1 MRVSVVSRTVL
12 LVTLFAAVSPI
23 VRADNLQIAAAANLQ
38 KIMTEAIIPAFEKKT
53 GATVTLTFG
62 ATKQLAQQLS
72 QGAPV
77 DVFVSADTATVD
89 KLASQSLVLPATE
102 RVYAIG
108 ELVLWTRKDS
118 KRHPRKI
125 QDLANPAYAKIAI
138 ANPATAPYGLAAQ
151 QAFAATNLTAGV
163 AGRIVQAENIAQALQ
178 YAQSGNADVSLTALS
193 LVIEDK
199 TDPYVIVPEKLH
211 APIAQAAAVVKGT
224 AHPLMAQKFLDFLTG
239 KDAAPLWKKYGY
251 RLPSPAKKG

>member
-1 MRVSVVSRTVL
+1 MRVSPVFRVAL
-12 LVTLFAAVSPI
+12 LVSLFVALSPL
-23 VRADNLQIAAAANLQ
+23 VRADDLQIAAAANLQ

-53 GATVTLTFG
+53 GATVTPMFG

-89 KLASQSLVLPATE
+89 KLAGQNLVLPATE

-108 ELVLWTRKDS
+108 ELVLWTRKDA
-118 KRHPRKI
+118 KQHPRKI

-138 ANPATAPYGLAAQ
+138 ANPASAPYGLAAQ
-151 QAFAATNLTAGV
+151 QAFDAAHLTPGV
-163 AGRIVQAENIAQALQ
+163 TPRVVQAENIAQALQ
-178 YAQSGNADVSLTALS
+178 YAQSGNADVALTALS

-199 TDPYVIVPEKLH
+199 TDHYVIVPEKLH
-211 APIAQAAAVVKGT
+211 APIAQAAAVVKGA
-224 AHPLMAQKFLDFLTG
+224 AHPLMAQKFLDFLSG